1 LKQKRAGHQRV
12 AALSSGH
19 FGGHRLAFEVIENN
33 GRRYGEV
40 IWAGTRVEKS
50 KFFSPDQSSFQ
61 FGLLA
66 HDAGFEEEAHY
77 HPHLERRI
85 HDLQQMFVVQ
95 SGRVAVDF
103 FGDDGKHF
111 REVVLG
117 PGDAILIIDG
127 IHSIRVLEKMQCVS
141 VKQGPFLG
149 PENDKVLAGKG
160 T

>member
-1 LKQKRAGHQRV
+1 MGY
-12 AALSSGH
+12 
-19 FGGHRLAFEVIENN
+19 EVIEHH
-33 GRRYGEV
+33 GRRYGEI
-40 IWAGTRVEKS
+40 IWADTTVEKS
-50 KFFSPDQSSFQ
+50 KFFSPDRSSFQ

-77 HPHLERRI
+77 HPHIERTI
-85 HDLQQMFVVQ
+85 SDLQQMFVVQ
-95 SGRVAVDF
+95 RGKVAVDF
-103 FGDDGKHF
+103 YTDEGERF

-127 IHSIRVLEKMQCVS
+127 IHSIRVLEKMQCIS

-149 PENDKVLAGKG
+149 PENDKVPVRKS